1 MVSAVWVVLCLYGV
15 LVCLFARMPKL
26 LILVGVVW
34 ALGQLTAAL
43 IFAWDTDAD
52 HVLAASLKYRKF
64 YDAG

>member
-1 MVSAVWVVLCLYGV
+1 MLSISVSLA
-15 LVCLFARMPKL
+15 
-26 LILVGVVW
+26 
-34 ALGQLTAAL
+34 ALPLAATAL